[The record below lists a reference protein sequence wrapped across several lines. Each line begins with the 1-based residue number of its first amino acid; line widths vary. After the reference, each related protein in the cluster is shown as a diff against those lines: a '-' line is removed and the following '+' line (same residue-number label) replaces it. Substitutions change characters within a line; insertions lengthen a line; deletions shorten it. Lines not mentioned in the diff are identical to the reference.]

1 MKLKSI
7 FSALGISALLLA
19 SSPAYSGL
27 LLMGGGAGLAVGGAR
42 SDSTGGR
49 VGFGIGSG
57 LLLTTGIA
65 TTGVGIAFMSSIPIL
80 GLVVGIPLLILNDE
94 SHVENIKYALMKKYP
109 FIEDPYVLDD
119 LANLISHKVSEE
131 EFRSFDGGILLNIT
145 KNEMMDILGPTD
157 LFETKREKA
166 LLLVEDFSI

>member
-1 MKLKSI
+1 
-7 FSALGISALLLA
+7 
-19 SSPAYSGL
+19 
-27 LLMGGGAGLAVGGAR
+27 
-42 SDSTGGR
+42 
-49 VGFGIGSG
+49 
-57 LLLTTGIA
+57 
-65 TTGVGIAFMSSIPIL
+65 MSSIPIL

-145 KNEMMDILGPTD
+145 KDEMMDILGPTD